1 MTGFEDNVLKIVWG
15 ITVGKVA
22 TYGQV
27 AELAGRPGAA
37 RQVRNLLRSKGFM
50 DDVPWQRVIN
60 ASGGISTYKLGIE
73 ELQKEILKDEGVLF
87 DGERVNLNEW
97 QWIPD

>member
-1 MTGFEDNVLKIVWG
+1 MTVSV
-15 ITVGKVA
+15 
-22 TYGQV
+22 
-27 AELAGRPGAA
+27 
-37 RQVRNLLRSKGFM
+37 
-50 DDVPWQRVIN
+50 
-60 ASGGISTYKLGIE
+60 E

>member
-1 MTGFEDNVLKIVWG
+1 MLQIVWC

-37 RQVRNLLRSKGFM
+37 RQVGNLLRSKGFM
-50 DDVPWQRVIN
+50 DDVLWQRVIN